1 MILKKP
7 YAFFIKHFKLI
18 HLIMLVF
25 LGLLLYQSNIV
36 REFFADYLSKT
47 PMTITKGTAATMF
60 PSYMYIWFAVS
71 IIGSAII
78 LVVMNKKEKPAVFY
92 AVNIVSNVALF
103 VFMIYSRMIVLKLET
118 ELLDQRIL
126 RGIRDINNI
135 IIIFQIVV
143 FLITLVR
150 AIGFDI
156 KKFNFVKDLQELDI
170 DVKDNEEFEVALEFD
185 LNDYKRKFKKWVREF
200 KYFFLENV
208 RIIIACL
215 VILFISV
222 FLFVYLNFWKFS
234 KTYKLNEYFN
244 TSQFNIMVNNAYTT
258 SNNYKLSN
266 ITSNKLLIV
275 SLNVKDCYDTLNSS
289 RTLLKIGND
298 TYYPIS
304 SKYNEGLI
312 DIGAVYNNETLS
324 GEEKTFMLVY
334 EIPKNIE
341 NKKVVFTYLGNSSRT
356 LFGEKYEELYVN
368 LTPENLDDDSM
379 LVASSI
385 EKELTF
391 DSTLIKG
398 KLFVNNYEIKDL
410 FVSTYNK
417 CIAKNECYNFNEYL
431 QSSFTG
437 YQDKTILRM
446 NYTLT
451 YNNGS
456 NISDSLNSLI
466 SKYGKISYVLNDKVY
481 YTTDITATS
490 FKLVETKSNV
500 YLEVP
505 KVIEDATKIELVFNI
520 RDTEYRYV
528 LKGV

>member
-1 MILKKP
+1 
-7 YAFFIKHFKLI
+7 
-18 HLIMLVF
+18 
-25 LGLLLYQSNIV
+25 
-36 REFFADYLSKT
+36 
-47 PMTITKGTAATMF
+47 
-60 PSYMYIWFAVS
+60 
-71 IIGSAII
+71 
-78 LVVMNKKEKPAVFY
+78 
-92 AVNIVSNVALF
+92 
-103 VFMIYSRMIVLKLET
+103 
-118 ELLDQRIL
+118 
-126 RGIRDINNI
+126 
-135 IIIFQIVV
+135 
-143 FLITLVR
+143 
-150 AIGFDI
+150 
-156 KKFNFVKDLQELDI
+156 
-170 DVKDNEEFEVALEFD
+170 
-185 LNDYKRKFKKWVREF
+185 
-200 KYFFLENV
+200 
-208 RIIIACL
+208 
-215 VILFISV
+215 
-222 FLFVYLNFWKFS
+222 
-234 KTYKLNEYFN
+234 
-244 TSQFNIMVNNAYTT
+244 
-258 SNNYKLSN
+258 
-266 ITSNKLLIV
+266 
-275 SLNVKDCYDTLNSS
+275 
-289 RTLLKIGND
+289 
-298 TYYPIS
+298 
-304 SKYNEGLI
+304 
-312 DIGAVYNNETLS
+312 
-324 GEEKTFMLVY
+324 
-334 EIPKNIE
+334 
-341 NKKVVFTYLGNSSRT
+341 
-356 LFGEKYEELYVN
+356 
-368 LTPENLDDDSM
+368 M